1 MTTYG
6 TAINYGPK
14 WHKGIP
20 IWDVQRGGVGVFVS
34 SVSQIGPMG
43 PSLFVRFHLA
53 PFRNRPRSKTAL
65 SCAFFIFL
73 IHAIMTE
80 NEKITD
86 FRRPSVG
93 HMSLCSVD
101 ECKYSLYRR
110 GFAITPNENHFMSY
124 L

>member
-1 MTTYG
+1 M
-6 TAINYGPK
+6 AIMAY
-14 WHKGIP
+14 GIP

-34 SVSQIGPMG
+34 SVSQIGPIG

-53 PFRNRPRSKTAL
+53 PFRNRPRSKTAPT
-65 SCAFFIFL
+65 CAFFYFL

-101 ECKYSLYRR
+101 ECK
-110 GFAITPNENHFMSY
+110 
-124 L
+124 